1 LVSGQ
6 EVEAVADD
14 VIGVVLVGDGKHKVV
29 VLACRSDS
37 FKRVQD
43 DVETFGRAIA
53 LGISQRIVEG
63 LGLESRV
70 PDLKVGRVARSLV
83 YVFFKMHKM

>member
-37 FKRVQD
+37 FERVQD
-43 DVETFGRAIA
+43 DVETFG
-53 LGISQRIVEG
+53 
-63 LGLESRV
+63 
-70 PDLKVGRVARSLV
+70 
-83 YVFFKMHKM
+83 